1 MSSPSGLSNPDDSA
15 YQHASA
21 SRPNQPT
28 SETAPLMDDHQRA
41 PEAFHAGRRFPAGFA
56 DVYADAVK
64 QQAPHLNK
72 DLSGHPLLAWDR
84 SGATSVLT
92 GDTSI
97 DEVHGFAGSP
107 LFTREKVTPALL
119 LEQLRRPG
127 GAAELQLD
135 FDGLDEGA
143 DEYDWYRHSG
153 RWQNRLIH
161 GDSAAVMQSLIAKDR
176 MAGQVQMIYFDPP
189 YGMGFKS
196 NFQTAT
202 KKLETPEKLDGVPV
216 GDTLPLRAFRDSYR
230 NGIHSYLDGI
240 HERAVLARELLTD
253 TGSLFVQIGDENVHR
268 LALVL
273 DEVFGPENRVAT
285 ITWRPT
291 GSSSARTLPETAS
304 YLLWYAKDK
313 ALCKYNPVHEEFAS
327 RRELVDQ
334 FGLAA
339 MVTECDGT
347 VRNLTRAERQDA
359 DGALPNDATVWR
371 RMPMTSMGSSRTG
384 RTREI
389 IYRGERYH
397 CGDGRHWCGSRPKGD
412 PPRWWPP
419 RAKRARP
426 RGCEPGRPPPPRS
439 NILFFSPPPPTPGGP
454 GAPRGPRPP
463 PPPPTS
469 VCPAGR
475 QWRAHGGFASVPRP
489 PAVWSVLA
497 WMEQPLGRQRSP
509 SSLEMVRNRGS
520 WTTNRQCLVS
530 GFLDPWEKALCRT
543 GDQCSS

>member
-1 MSSPSGLSNPDDSA
+1 MSSPSDLPNPDDSA

-72 DLSGHPLLAWDR
+72 ELSGHPLLAWDR
-84 SGATSVLT
+84 SGATSLLT
-92 GDTSI
+92 GDASI

-127 GAAELQLD
+127 GAADLQLD

-285 ITWRPT
+285 ITWRPAA
-291 GSSSARTLPETAS
+291 GSSARTLPESAS

-313 ALCKYNPVHEEFAS
+313 SECKYRQPNESLDLAGVVGHFSSYALVQHPTDGV
-327 RRELVDQ
+327 RRLSKTERLSPADQ
-334 FGLAA
+334 LP
-339 MVTECDGT
+339 E
-347 VRNLTRAERQDA
+347 
-359 DGALPNDATVWR
+359 GARLFR
-371 RMPMTSMGSSRTG
+371 RMNMTSAGSSTTG
-384 RTREI
+384 RTRSVK
-389 IYRGERYH
+389 YNGRTYH
-397 CGDGRHWCGSRPKGD
+397 CGTGK
-412 PPRWWPP
+412 
-419 RAKRARP
+419 
-426 RGCEPGRPPPPRS
+426 
-439 NILFFSPPPPTPGGP
+439 
-454 GAPRGPRPP
+454 
-463 PPPPTS
+463 
-469 VCPAGR
+469 
-475 QWRAHGGFASVPRP
+475 QWRGHGGFASVPRSQ
-489 PAVWSVLA
+489 AVWTVLA
-497 WMEQPLGRQRSP
+497 RMERSHRRQRP
-509 SSLEMVRNRGS
+509 NTAVEVVLHGGTRAETG
-520 WTTNRQCLVS
+520 QCLAPHDAGHRTNQTLRRPNSRVDHRALHVDDHRPGGS
-530 GFLDPWEKALCRT
+530 GAGPDVRVGGHRRC
-543 GDQCSS
+543 G